1 MRLAYLSPLPPKRSG
16 IATYSAHLLPELAR
30 HFDVV
35 PMDFGAPIADPAAVD
50 LLENA
55 SARADLRSFPAR
67 LYHLGNNP
75 HYHLEI
81 YRTLRD
87 APGVVVLHDTVLYY
101 LMAGQGFGG
110 LVLECCDND
119 GPAGVTAAL
128 AIRDAAPERD
138 VLRYATPERYPLL
151 QGVLRRAQGIIV
163 HNDTARRQLE
173 AASYKGPVA
182 VIPHLSYPVGDAAL
196 SDPAQ
201 IASRKRAI
209 GLDPEELHIG
219 CFGFIGRTKR
229 IEQVV
234 RALEL
239 VAPRLPKWRLLIV
252 GEGEAP
258 DDLLRESPIGGRIV
272 RLGFVGETDWNRYLG
287 AVDLVLNLRH
297 PSMGE
302 TSGSLMQAMEYGKA
316 CLVTDDAWVSEL
328 PDAAVV
334 KIPYDHTEVR
344 ELAAQLA
351 RLAADPAA
359 RIRIGQQ
366 ARAYCDTQCR
376 PERAATLYAEFIR
389 QVASANHGAPQSM
402 AAQDQTSAANWL
414 ETYAIDRVRAGIKL
428 PA

>member
-16 IATYSAHLLPELAR
+16 IATYSAHLLPELAS

-50 LLENA
+50 LRENA

-101 LMAGQGFGG
+101 LMAGQGLGG
-110 LVLECCDND
+110 LILECCDNE
-119 GPAGVTAAL
+119 GPAGVSLAL
-128 AIRDAAPERD
+128 AIRDAAPEHD

-151 QGVLRRAQGIIV
+151 QGVLRHAQGIVV
-163 HNDTARRQLE
+163 HNHTARRQLE
-173 AASYKGPVA
+173 AAFYKGPVA
-182 VIPHLSYPVGDAAL
+182 VIPLLSYPVDAAL
-196 SDPAQ
+196 ADPAL
-201 IASRKRAI
+201 IESRKRAI
-209 GLDPEELHIG
+209 GLHPDELHIG

-229 IEQVV
+229 IEQIV
-234 RALEL
+234 RALEIA
-239 VAPRLPKWRLLIV
+239 APRLPKWRLVIV

-258 DDLLRESPIGGRIV
+258 EDLLRESPISDRIV
-272 RLGFVGETDWNRYLG
+272 RLGFVNETEWGRYLG

-302 TSGSLMQAMEYGKA
+302 TSLSLMEAMEYGNA
-316 CLVTDDAWVSEL
+316 CIVTNDAWFSEL

-334 KIPYDHTEVR
+334 KIPYDHTEVS

-359 RIRIGQQ
+359 RMRLGEH

-389 QVASANHGAPQSM
+389 QVASANRGGSQSM
-402 AAQDQTSAANWL
+402 AARDQRSPANWL
-414 ETYAIDRVRAGIKL
+414 EIYAIDRVRARIKL